1 MEMTG
6 RTLRSRLIS
15 LLLAVC
21 IAAGFV
27 PLIDYSVFAA
37 DSSATIGELTDGV
50 SAGGNGWSWDGSGKL
65 SLFGTELK
73 SGDDGTPK
81 IAYSGSLLRIEV
93 SGYNRAAGNSLLA
106 ECAGVVR
113 ISGSG
118 ILDCD
123 SMAALLDC
131 QKAAFDGC
139 LIKAP
144 DAALFKDSGKETELE
159 FLDGYLEI
167 GTVNAVGAQ
176 MQSGVISC
184 GVLQLDGDYQ
194 SRFEMKGGVMYAEKA
209 SVVDQNQACTISCQG
224 SSILRVKA
232 TEAAVPD
239 DFLIQQ
245 SDPSIV
251 MVGGSN
257 AKVKSTDNNSAHYD
271 NGINV
276 YCKAVSGV
284 DTITDTESTAGVYYT
299 NSNVFVNDNAT
310 LSGAVYFK
318 GDVCGAYGNT
328 TGFTIASGAT
338 VAGGSCYM
346 ETPVSVEE
354 NAIVYFDEAR
364 FANSSIKGSIYCGS
378 GKVQFTNSTLD
389 KGSSLYSLG
398 YSKFENSTINGSAA
412 IYCTSSSKAASLNK
426 AEINGIVTIYD
437 SKGSNRKNTL
447 ELLGDPSSFGE
458 NAWFWCYAPDNRQ
471 MCYDPED
478 FDMTVGSK
486 AFYSAADLG
495 EEYKATVSCESY
507 NCGKAICIGSDSGG
521 IFEKRFDT
529 AFQDSGRTYSGHDW
543 IYHQNS
549 LSLDPAD
556 TGDKVLLAYNCTRD
570 IDLDKVAVTITK
582 DGVGCTSSFK
592 VTPSHY
598 YTNDSNA
605 LGRSLGIEI
614 SAKERLAVGD
624 KYDVTIGYDGMT
636 AAETIEVTGVY
647 TSLNFTGKNDCAPAV
662 WRYDGVEFTD
672 ANADYAGESGTW
684 SWYANG
690 NTELGYPAKTLVL
703 NGIDF
708 ASSKANAVIV
718 PGGTTII
725 LKGQNR
731 LYSATS
737 AIRANGDLTIKGED
751 GGSLTA
757 ISNELSP
764 CSHPEYYFDA
774 VIKAY
779 ANDYDSKT
787 IIIKDA
793 KLDLTAKKAADASGS
808 ASNSRD
814 ANCYC
819 ISGKR
824 VIIDNSD
831 ITARSGRAGSDS
843 LKSACV
849 AADEDITLKGRT
861 RLDLTSEEL
870 ALYPGQSIKSVGLD
884 RLEGADVSLE
894 DFNRS
899 LAENSGVYQNS
910 IGGTTVYLTTKPL
923 EQKKEV
929 KTADILDPED
939 GVQTIQLS
947 DYFSGGT
954 NSYIFGLAD
963 GVTLPGWITL
973 AQDGTLTLKV
983 PNVDYA
989 GEVYKLT
996 AADEDID
1003 LRSDPVV
1010 FDLTVGKIG
1019 RTVNLTVDY
1028 DAALGTVTPK
1038 TGKVLAGED
1047 TVITIEAKDGM
1058 YVDSVTIDGAPAE
1071 LSASEKTSAGRI
1083 ISGTYTIESISA
1095 DHTVSVVF
1103 KEIPVY
1109 NVTISQS
1116 GNGTITPE
1124 TAALP
1129 GSPNFTYREGT
1140 DVVISAVAADGSRI
1154 KSVTLDGADVKLT
1167 DGRYT
1172 IKCITANCTFAVEFE
1187 EIPKYQLTVNASG
1200 NGTVTVD
1207 TAALPGLPDFT
1218 FYEGADVTVTITAG
1232 DDNYVSAVRLNGTDV
1247 ELTTVNKNADGRIIG
1262 GTYAIKGISAEST
1275 LEVVF
1280 QEIPKRRLAVNT
1292 SGNGTVTVDT
1302 AALPGLPD
1310 YTFYEGADVTVT
1322 ITAGDDNYV
1331 SAVRL
1336 NGTDVELTTANKN
1349 ADGRIIGG
1357 TYVVK
1362 GISAESALEVIF
1374 EEIPKCR
1381 LTVNASGN
1389 GTVTVDTAAL
1399 PGLPDFTFYEGAD
1412 VTVIITAGDDN
1423 YVSAVRLNGTDVELT
1438 TVNKN
1443 ADGRIIGG
1451 TYAIKGISAESA
1463 LEVVFQEI
1471 PKYQLTVNASGN
1483 GTVTVD
1489 TAALPGLPD
1498 YTFYE
1503 GTEVSVTITP
1513 GAGYSI
1519 KTVKLGGASVSVN
1532 NGKLVFSI
1540 GGDCALEVE
1549 FEKKY
1554 SGGSYSGGSSGRPS
1568 GRPASSTELKPTLN
1582 GTEMSWNE
1590 IAAELDK
1597 MTSGG
1602 SVTISMNG
1610 TSTVP
1615 AGVVKS
1621 IINKKLKAEFIVDS
1635 ARSWIIDGENVASA
1649 CDADLR
1655 VINRISDNSRLRGEC
1670 AADVKVNKS
1679 EVPAALRLKL
1689 NKEHAGKFAN
1699 IYRVSNG
1706 KPEYFRSV
1714 KIGADGTVAI
1724 IGAEAGGEYVAMVY
1738 SFSDLP
1744 GDADNNGILNAFDA
1758 SAILKY
1764 AVGLGAVANPEM
1776 ADMNGDGA
1784 INALDAREILKAI
1797 IGA

>member
-106 ECAGVVR
+106 ECAGVVQ
-113 ISGSG
+113 IFGSG

-123 SMAALLDC
+123 STAALLDC

-144 DAALFKDSGKETELE
+144 DAALFKDSDKETELE

-167 GTVNAVGAQ
+167 GTVNAVGAK

-194 SRFEMKGGVMYAEKA
+194 SRFDMNGGVAYAEKA

-276 YCKAVSGV
+276 YCKAVSGA
-284 DTITDTESTAGVYYT
+284 DTITDTDSTAGVYYT

-346 ETPVSVEE
+346 ETPVQVEE

-398 YSKFENSTINGSAA
+398 YSQFENSTIDGSAA
-412 IYCTSSSKAASLNK
+412 IYCTSTNGNKAAYLNNTK
-426 AEINGIVTIYD
+426 INGIVSIYD
-437 SKGSNRKNTL
+437 SNGKYAL
-447 ELLGDPSSFGE
+447 ELYDGASSFGKD
-458 NAWFWCYAPDNRQ
+458 AWFWCYAPKNSQ
-471 MCYDPED
+471 ICYYPEK
-478 FDMTVGSK
+478 FDMAVGSK

-529 AFQDSGRTYSGHDW
+529 AFQDSGCTYSGHDL
-543 IYHQNS
+543 IYYQNS

-570 IDLDKVAVTITK
+570 IGLDKVAVTITK
-582 DGVGCTSSFK
+582 DGVDCTSSFK

-870 ALYPGQSIKSVGLD
+870 ALYPGQSIKSIGLD

-899 LAENSGVYQNS
+899 LAENSGVYQKS
-910 IGGTTVYLTTKPL
+910 IGGTSVYLTTKPL

-973 AQDGTLTLKV
+973 AQDGTLTLNV

-989 GEVYKLT
+989 GRVYKLT

-1129 GSPNFTYREGT
+1129 GSPDFTYSEGA
-1140 DVVISAVAADGSRI
+1140 DVVISAAAADGSRI

-1167 DGRYT
+1167 DGKYT

-1187 EIPKYQLTVNASG
+1187 EIPKYQLTVNTSG

-1262 GTYAIKGISAEST
+1262 GTYAVKGISAESA
-1275 LEVVF
+1275 LEVIF
-1280 QEIPKRRLAVNT
+1280 EEIPKYQLTVNA

-1310 YTFYEGADVTVT
+1310 FTFYEGTDVTVT

-1357 TYVVK
+1357 TYAVK

-1374 EEIPKCR
+1374 E
-1381 LTVNASGN
+1381 
-1389 GTVTVDTAAL
+1389 
-1399 PGLPDFTFYEGAD
+1399 
-1412 VTVIITAGDDN
+1412 
-1423 YVSAVRLNGTDVELT
+1423 
-1438 TVNKN
+1438 
-1443 ADGRIIGG
+1443 
-1451 TYAIKGISAESA
+1451 
-1463 LEVVFQEI
+1463 EI

-1513 GAGYSI
+1513 GAGYSV
-1519 KTVKLGGASVSVN
+1519 KAVKLGGASVSVN

-1568 GRPASSTELKPTLN
+1568 GRPSGSTELNPTLN

-1699 IYRVSNG
+1699 IYRVFNG

-1714 KIGADGTVAI
+1714 KIGADGTVDI

-1764 AVGLGAVANPEM
+1764 AVGLGAVANPGM